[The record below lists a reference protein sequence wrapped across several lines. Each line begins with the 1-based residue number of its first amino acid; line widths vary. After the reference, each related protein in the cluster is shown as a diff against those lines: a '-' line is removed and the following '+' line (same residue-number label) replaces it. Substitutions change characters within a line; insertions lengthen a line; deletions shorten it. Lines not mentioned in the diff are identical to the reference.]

1 MVYNLG
7 RKTTYDSFIWASPRY
22 ILKLQK
28 GCKRGGQVMEF
39 TTRQKILRGKERAI
53 RKIREKKEA
62 FIDYKKNKVE
72 RSFDFYMPQH
82 IDDTSMRR
90 KDI

>member
-1 MVYNLG
+1 
-7 RKTTYDSFIWASPRY
+7 
-22 ILKLQK
+22 
-28 GCKRGGQVMEF
+28 MEF

-90 KDI
+90 KDL